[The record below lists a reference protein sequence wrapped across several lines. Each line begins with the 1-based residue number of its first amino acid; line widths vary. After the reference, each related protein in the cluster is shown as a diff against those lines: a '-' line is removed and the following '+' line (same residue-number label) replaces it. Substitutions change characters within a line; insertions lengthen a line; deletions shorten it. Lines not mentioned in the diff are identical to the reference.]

1 MQGITR
7 SLHLRSAATALL
19 VLAAA
24 TATAAEG
31 IPLSELRQQTHFHGL
46 AVDPTDR
53 ARLYLATHHGFFLL
67 TADGMATRVSPV
79 QDFMGFTPHPGDP
92 KILYASGHP
101 AGGGNLGFIV
111 STDGGA
117 TWTQLSPGANGP
129 VDFHQMDVS
138 PADPTVIYGAY
149 GNIQVSRDGGRSWSE
164 TGPAPEGLIQLA
176 ASSASADRLYAA
188 TKSGLLVSDDAGVSW
203 RRAGLDN
210 TIVSAVR
217 SSRSDRLFAFVVG
230 GGLLATTESDLTQ
243 WTALGTGPSD
253 QILLHL
259 AIDPIDADRLYA
271 ITYDGDVI
279 ASADGGASWRRFGA
293 R

>member
-1 MQGITR
+1 MPYAPI
-7 SLHLRSAATALL
+7 HLRAAAAAL
-19 VLAAA
+19 VLLAASSA
-24 TATAAEG
+24 QSAEG
-31 IPLSELRQQTHFHGL
+31 IPLAQLRQQTHFHGL

-53 ARLYLATHHGFFLL
+53 SHLYLATHHGFFRLA
-67 TADGMATRVSPV
+67 ADGTATRVSEV

-138 PADPTVIYGAY
+138 PADPNVIYGAY
-149 GNIQVSRDGGRSWSE
+149 GSIQVSRDGGRSWNE
-164 TGPAPEGLIQLA
+164 TGAAPEGLIQLA
-176 ASSASADRLYAA
+176 ASSIAADRLYAA
-188 TKSGLLVSDDAGVSW
+188 TKGGLLVSDDAGASW
-203 RRAGLDN
+203 HAVGLGN
-210 TIVSAVR
+210 VTVSAVR
-217 SSRSDRLFAFVVG
+217 STGDGRLLACVVG
-230 GGLLATTESDLTQ
+230 HGLLATAERDLAT
-243 WTALGTGPSD
+243 WVPLGSGRQE

-259 AIDPIDADRLYA
+259 AIDPADANRLYA

-279 ASADGGASWRRFGA
+279 ATADGGASWHPFDA
-293 R
+293 P